1 MTKSCSKARF
11 VVLSPEPECWLPP
24 VFRMGQVGLPTHR
37 QAKLLKIKL
46 LYPKGSN
53 YENALQSGCSPVM
66 PNQLCSVQLA
76 KPEAFKAN
84 CFRKEANHELW
95 KKNLVSKHIIIIA
108 RLPLLFLQQPDT
120 SKNLAQKGSETVANA
135 R

>member
-1 MTKSCSKARF
+1 LA
-11 VVLSPEPECWLPP
+11 SPLA
-24 VFRMGQVGLPTHR
+24 HR

-46 LYPKGSN
+46 LYQKGSS

-108 RLPLLFLQQPDT
+108 RLPLLLLQQPDT